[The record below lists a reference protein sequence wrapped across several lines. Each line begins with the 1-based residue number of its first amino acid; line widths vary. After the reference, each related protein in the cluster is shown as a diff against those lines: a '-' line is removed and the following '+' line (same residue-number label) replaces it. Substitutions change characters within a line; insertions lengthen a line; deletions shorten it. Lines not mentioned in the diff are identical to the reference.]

1 MEWIDILKEKRAD
14 IKPEKPGRI
23 ITIHVVEIA
32 CATDQQKK
40 LDELKGEVSDQYRVS

>member
-32 CATDQQKK
+32 CATDQQKTIK
-40 LDELKGEVSDQYRVS
+40 RLSKQPER